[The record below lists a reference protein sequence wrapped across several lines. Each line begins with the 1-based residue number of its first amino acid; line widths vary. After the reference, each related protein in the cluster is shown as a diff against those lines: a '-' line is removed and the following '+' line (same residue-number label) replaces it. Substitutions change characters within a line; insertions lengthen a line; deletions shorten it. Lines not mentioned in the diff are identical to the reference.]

1 MLSEQPAH
9 NALFM
14 GKRLSAGM
22 LIAEAALSEKLCGLY
37 VQYDQLVNLFF
48 RQSLRG
54 VQLAQRMI
62 GDNEGFGAVIAVLRA
77 DGEVDGRARLR
88 QYIQI
93 AVPLRA
99 GGEVRREQLRL
110 RAITSEPVSPPPDMP
125 CR

>member
-1 MLSEQPAH
+1 MFCVSSHRRPPLPLGMFSEQPAH
-9 NALFM
+9 DAFFM
-14 GKRLSAGM
+14 GKRLSTGM
-22 LIAEAALSEKLCGLY
+22 LIAEAALGEKLCGLY

-62 GDNEGFGAVIAVLRA
+62 GGNEGFGAVIAVLRA
-77 DGEVDGRARLR
+77 DGEVDGRAHLR

-99 GGEVRREQLRL
+99 GGEVRRE
-110 RAITSEPVSPPPDMP
+110 
-125 CR
+125 